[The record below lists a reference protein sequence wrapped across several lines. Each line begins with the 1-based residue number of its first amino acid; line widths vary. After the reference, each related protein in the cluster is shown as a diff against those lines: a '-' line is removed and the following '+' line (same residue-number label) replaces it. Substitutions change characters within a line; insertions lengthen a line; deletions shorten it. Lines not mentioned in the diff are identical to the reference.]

1 VSPSH
6 CVAGEFHEAQ
16 SLTNTLL
23 QVKDL
28 KMEYRTRKG
37 VVRAVEGVS
46 FEVLPGEFLGLA
58 GESGC
63 GKTTSALSIVR
74 LLPENATI
82 IGGQILFE
90 DKDIL
95 RMSEEELR
103 SVRWKKISIIFQGSM
118 NALNPV
124 KTVGDQITEAI
135 RQHEDVPKA
144 EAEEKVA
151 RLLEMVGIDP
161 ERIKSYPHE
170 LSGGMR
176 QRVMIAMSLACNP
189 KLVIADEPVT
199 ALDVM
204 IQAQILELI
213 KSLKEELGLSIIL
226 ITHDIAVIAEVCNRV
241 AIMYAGKLV
250 ECADVLS
257 IFKEPMHPY
266 TAKLISAV
274 PKLRGGSGTLE
285 SIPGNPPDLAN
296 PPAGCRF
303 SPRCHVAKDICTRE
317 DPLLRE
323 VKKGHYAACY
333 TA

>member
-1 VSPSH
+1 
-6 CVAGEFHEAQ
+6 
-16 SLTNTLL
+16 
-23 QVKDL
+23 
-28 KMEYRTRKG
+28 MRKG

-63 GKTTSALSIVR
+63 GKTTSALCIVR
-74 LLPENATI
+74 LLPENARI
-82 IGGQILFE
+82 VGGQVFFE
-90 DKDIL
+90 DKDLL

-103 SVRWKKISIIFQGSM
+103 SVRWKEISIIFQGSM

-124 KTVGDQITEAI
+124 KTAGDQIVEAI
-135 RQHEDVPKA
+135 RQHEDLPKV

-161 ERIKSYPHE
+161 ERMKSYPHE

-213 KSLKEELGLSIIL
+213 KSLKEDLGLSIIL
-226 ITHDIAVIAEVCNRV
+226 ITHDIAVIAEVCSRV

-250 ECADVLS
+250 ECADALS

-274 PKLRGGSGTLE
+274 PKLGGVSGALE
-285 SIPGNPPDLAN
+285 SIPGGPPDLAN
-296 PPAGCRF
+296 PPSGCRF
-303 SPRCHVAKDICTRE
+303 SPRCHVAKDLCNKE
-317 DPLLRE
+317 EPLLRE
-323 VKKGHYAACY
+323 VKKGHYAACH
-333 TA
+333 AA